1 MCIFGHG
8 EAKYEGTVEEKNH
21 LFLDLVRYPA
31 FMPLHAFDLSI
42 ELFAHRGALVRWFH
56 HDDHALCSVI
66 MLYLIDLLGFSAS
79 EACAFALD
87 CASAGI
93 RIYRK
98 ND

>member
-21 LFLDLVRYPA
+21 LFLDLVRNLAIVPLYP
-31 FMPLHAFDLSI
+31 PDLSF
-42 ELFAHRGALVRWFH
+42 ELFSHRGALVCRVH
-56 HDDHALCSVI
+56 HDDHALCTVI
-66 MLYLIDLLGFSAS
+66 VLFFFDLLGFSAS
-79 EACAFALD
+79 EASAFALD